1 MANASSTKEAKTVA
15 TPARAGGN
23 PPGPG
28 RAPRRAPTV
37 SSMSEYLQGVREELR
52 KAQWPTRA
60 ELIRLTQVVLAVIAV
75 VAAFV
80 GGLDA
85 ILGWLTRKIGF
96 GS

>member
-1 MANASSTKEAKTVA
+1 M
-15 TPARAGGN
+15 G
-23 PPGPG
+23 
-28 RAPRRAPTV
+28 
-37 SSMSEYLQGVREELR
+37 EYLQGVREELR

-85 ILGWLTRKIGF
+85 ILSWLTRKIGF
-96 GS
+96 GI